1 MRAGLRGIRLQ
12 PCPFSTHLQ
21 YDVMLRIEKNI
32 SATAAKL
39 NWLAAA
45 ALVLMMLLTTLDVVL
60 RLFKSSIPGT
70 YEIIGLLGTVVASFA
85 LGYTSVE
92 KGHIAVDF
100 LVMRF
105 SPKTQALVGAINAL
119 IAAILFGIITWQ
131 SLLYALDLM
140 KKGQVTLTVQLPIY
154 PFIFGMN
161 VGCGLLTLVLLVE
174 FLHGLRS
181 FRDRKRP

>member
-1 MRAGLRGIRLQ
+1 VPAALFLNNLQWYAMPRLDK
-12 PCPFSTHLQ
+12 T
-21 YDVMLRIEKNI
+21 IT
-32 SATAAKL
+32 ATAEKA
-39 NWLAAA
+39 NWIAAA
-45 ALVLMMLLTTLDVVL
+45 ALILMMLLTTLDVIL

-70 YEIIGLLGTVVASFA
+70 YEIIGLLGAVVASFA

-105 SPKTQALVGAINAL
+105 SPKAQTLVGAVNAL
-119 IAAILFGIITWQ
+119 IAAALFSIITWQ

-154 PFIFGMN
+154 PFVFGIAA
-161 VGCGLLTLVLLVE
+161 GCGLLALVLLVE
-174 FLHGLRS
+174 FLHDLRS
-181 FRDRKRP
+181 FRDLKRA

>member
-1 MRAGLRGIRLQ
+1 M
-12 PCPFSTHLQ
+12 PH
-21 YDVMLRIEKNI
+21 IEKTI
-32 SATAAKL
+32 TATAEKA

-70 YEIIGLLGTVVASFA
+70 YEIIGLLGAVVASFA

-100 LVMRF
+100 LVMRC
-105 SPKTQALVGAINAL
+105 SPWVQAVVGAINAL
-119 IAAILFGIITWQ
+119 LAAVLFTIITWQ
-131 SLLYALDLM
+131 SLVYGLDLM

-154 PFIFGMN
+154 PFVFGTA
-161 VGCGLLTLVLLVE
+161 VGCGLLTLVLLIE
-174 FLHGLRS
+174 FLHDLRS
-181 FRDRKRP
+181 FRDLKRS